1 MDSKKDTN
9 TSFGSQDSKNI
20 VVFKL
25 FEKDNYLLFVYKK
38 SERIVSALYLVSNLL
53 PDAEPV
59 KWEFRNIGVKMISQ
73 MLSLTSN
80 PLLKSEVAY
89 RLNVDLIKLLSL
101 LDISNVAGLIS
112 EMNFNVLKKELEHLI
127 ETLNIKGVSQSPHTG
142 KKNLFDREFFAVSSE
157 QLTPGFTSASNI
169 SSHNPS
175 SPNRESV
182 NQNRYLHTWSDAS
195 QLLQGFSKGQSKG
208 HIYIK
213 DKARRGSHGVGDK
226 SGTVHKN
233 VTSRQSVIIEMLKSK
248 NSLTIKD
255 FGSVIN
261 DCSDKT
267 IQRELLKLVKFGVLK
282 KDGERRWS
290 RYSLLGL

>member
-142 KKNLFDREFFAVSSE
+142 KKNLFDREFFAASSE
-157 QLTPGFTSASNI
+157 QLMTKSMSSGLRLSDLSTSRSECAAETFPAKFSSNTSAARLA
-169 SSHNPS
+169 SSS
-175 SPNRESV
+175 CA
-182 NQNRYLHTWSDAS
+182 D
-195 QLLQGFSKGQSKG
+195 SK
-208 HIYIK
+208 
-213 DKARRGSHGVGDK
+213 AP
-226 SGTVHKN
+226 
-233 VTSRQSVIIEMLKSK
+233 
-248 NSLTIKD
+248 
-255 FGSVIN
+255 IN
-261 DCSDKT
+261 
-267 IQRELLKLVKFGVLK
+267 
-282 KDGERRWS
+282 
-290 RYSLLGL
+290 